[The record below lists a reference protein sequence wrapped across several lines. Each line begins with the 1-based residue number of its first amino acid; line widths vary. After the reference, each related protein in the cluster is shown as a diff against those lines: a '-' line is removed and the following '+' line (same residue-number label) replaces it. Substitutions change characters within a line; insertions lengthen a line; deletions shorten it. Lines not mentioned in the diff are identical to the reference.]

1 MKKLVAVEFVVDEK
15 SVQMKPGE
23 KYSYFQDPETGKYY
37 RPAPGFAVED
47 DADLSDRFIEVPAA
61 E

>member
-15 SVQMKPGE
+15 SVNLKPGE
-23 KYSYFQDPETGKYY
+23 RYSHFQDPETGKYY
-37 RPAPGFAVED
+37 RPQPGLTVESD
-47 DADLSDRFIEVPAA
+47 GDLSDRFIEVPV